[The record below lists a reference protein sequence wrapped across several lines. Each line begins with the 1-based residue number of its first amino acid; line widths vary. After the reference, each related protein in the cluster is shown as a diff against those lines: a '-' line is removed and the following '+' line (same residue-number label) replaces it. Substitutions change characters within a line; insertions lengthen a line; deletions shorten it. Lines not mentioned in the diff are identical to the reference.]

1 MQRVV
6 LVPQLCAQLAHVA
19 SCGWWRGG
27 GGSPLHQPKLAT
39 WASCAQSCAQ
49 RLCHQN
55 FPNGTLCL
63 TSQVIDLTFNLVS
76 DSK

>member
-6 LVPQLCAQLAHVA
+6 LVPQLCAQLAHMA
-19 SCGWWRGG
+19 SCVWWRGG
-27 GGSPLHQPKLAT
+27 GGSPLHQPKLAM
-39 WASCAQSCAQ
+39 WVSCAQ

-63 TSQVIDLTFNLVS
+63 TSQVVDLTFNRVS
-76 DSK
+76 DSE